1 MLSTFSDLTSVSI
14 KNLKPYTEY
23 QFSVRS
29 HSEDEKGPYG
39 KLVIVR
45 TNEGGKL
52 RMAFLENI
60 HFGKINLN

>member
-1 MLSTFSDLTSVSI
+1 MYVYILLLTYRDLTSVSI

-52 RMAFLENI
+52 KMLLLI
-60 HFGKINLN
+60 